1 MASINNITPGTP
13 ATKLSWLT
21 TNIHSLLRELN
32 APIDS
37 QDSFSH
43 VNSASTQHD
52 CLFDII
58 QHFQEQQ
65 HMINDMLNNT
75 ASATSSNPTL
85 PLTSHSPT
93 MPEYYDNVKYEGNF
107 LQAYQTFIR
116 WQSWKPFIFSKL
128 IRHMSTRW
136 GMVPHHL
143 PQHHEPYLQCNKTFC

>member
-1 MASINNITPGTP
+1 MTSINNITPGTP
-13 ATKLSWLT
+13 GTPATKLSQLT
-21 TNIHSLLRELN
+21 TNIHSLLQEPN

-43 VNSASTQHD
+43 VNLASTQHD

-93 MPEYYDNVKYEGNF
+93 MPEYYDNVKYEDIICKPIKPLYDGSPESLLSF
-107 LQAYQTFIR
+107 L
-116 WQSWKPFIFSKL
+116 
-128 IRHMSTRW
+128 
-136 GMVPHHL
+136 
-143 PQHHEPYLQCNKTFC
+143 N